1 MNRKI
6 FLLTIVVATLFFSVS
21 LFNHRVA
28 SLGWEADQEKIV
40 FNVDSG
46 QGVIEIADNLK
57 RKGIIND
64 KFVFLGQIA
73 LTNNIGNL
81 QAGRYELDSEMSIE
95 RIVDLFS
102 SGETIFETVTIIEGW
117 TIVQIATHLENEGVV
132 SREDFFEITG
142 LPAPQAKLL
151 GLSEKPAQEF
161 DYPILQDL
169 SKEISLE
176 GYLFPDTYR
185 IENDSPERLI
195 EKMIANLENRLT
207 EEMHAEIERRDKNV
221 FEIIN
226 MASMIER
233 EVPDYEDM
241 EKVSDILWRRKE
253 AGIPL
258 QVDATVNYVTGRR
271 GIDVTAEET
280 KIQSPYNTYA
290 VTGLPKGPISNP
302 GMNAIE
308 AAIYPTEN
316 NYWYYLSDPE
326 TGDTI
331 FSRNHFE
338 HVQAKNQYL
347 R

>member
-1 MNRKI
+1 
-6 FLLTIVVATLFFSVS
+6 
-21 LFNHRVA
+21 
-28 SLGWEADQEKIV
+28 
-40 FNVDSG
+40 
-46 QGVIEIADNLK
+46 
-57 RKGIIND
+57 
-64 KFVFLGQIA
+64 
-73 LTNNIGNL
+73 
-81 QAGRYELDSEMSIE
+81 
-95 RIVDLFS
+95 
-102 SGETIFETVTIIEGW
+102 
-117 TIVQIATHLENEGVV
+117 
-132 SREDFFEITG
+132 
-142 LPAPQAKLL
+142 
-151 GLSEKPAQEF
+151 
-161 DYPILQDL
+161 
-169 SKEISLE
+169 
-176 GYLFPDTYR
+176 
-185 IENDSPERLI
+185 
-195 EKMIANLENRLT
+195 
-207 EEMHAEIERRDKNV
+207 
-221 FEIIN
+221 